1 MFPKELLHRR
11 VVLRATRAA
20 AADDDRHAAET
31 RKQVLQTLRQVH
43 LVAGLRHVAEEARE
57 RVVGIAGREAGAEAD
72 LGAVPVE
79 VREFPLDG
87 VVDDRRQGVDHQAHI
102 ADLKEGGPVEV
113 VPLQTLRL
121 QLVDLRVVAADE
133 AGAKN
138 DHAPGLV
145 LFDHSELHIV
155 LALVGLFGSV
165 GVDVDAVHALE
176 ERGQDRDV
184 ARGFGL
190 LGSGSLGH

>member
-11 VVLRATRAA
+11 VVIRATRAA
-20 AADDDRHAAET
+20 AADDDRHAAEAAE
-31 RKQVLQTLRQVH
+31 QIFQTLRQIR
-43 LVAGLRHVAEEARE
+43 LVAEEARE

-72 LGAVPVE
+72 RDTFPVE
-79 VREFPLDG
+79 VGEFPLDG
-87 VVDDRRQGVDHQAHI
+87 VVDERAQGVEHRAHV

-113 VPLQTLRL
+113 IPLQTLRL
-121 QLVDLRVVAADE
+121 QLVDLLVEGVDE

-145 LFDHSELHIV
+145 LFDHAELHIV

>member
-11 VVLRATRAA
+11 VVLRATRVA

-31 RKQVLQTLRQVH
+31 RKQILQALRQIL
-43 LVAGLRHVAEEARE
+43 LVDGLRHVAEEARE

-72 LGAVPVE
+72 RDTFPVE
-79 VREFPLDG
+79 VGEFPLDG
-87 VVDDRRQGVDHQAHI
+87 VVDERAQGVEHRAHV

-113 VPLQTLRL
+113 IPLQTLRL
-121 QLVDLRVVAADE
+121 QLVDLLVVGVDE

-145 LFDHSELHIV
+145 LFDHAELHIV

-165 GVDVDAVHALE
+165 GVDVDAVHAIE

-190 LGSGSLGH
+190 LGSLGH